1 MEKGPS
7 TYAEYWTSPYAEVEH
22 YTRHG
27 KQMGFENNIQ
37 RYSKAAKDFALKEGN
52 SILSFTANENK
63 FYSTYKYD
71 TKTNEF
77 IIISRGGKIVTYFP
91 PKNGIEYF
99 YAQYEKWG
107 NHWN

>member
-77 IIISRGGKIVTYFP
+77 IIISKGGKIVT
-91 PKNGIEYF
+91 
-99 YAQYEKWG
+99 
-107 NHWN
+107 